1 MKISDTA
8 VLQAVHRRELSLLRQ
23 AREKHKTRLSSQC
36 MPCRDSD
43 FHGSMFNDR
52 IMAKAFFK
60 NFKNPAVFYG
70 TANILSAL
78 HGRRKL
84 LENNCLYQSLSRTF
98 HPLPK
103 YTREARER
111 SPAKSIRTNRTASRN
126 TAALLLQNKNSR
138 IFLMRSD
145 SY

>member
-1 MKISDTA
+1 MIESWRK
-8 VLQAVHRRELSLLRQ
+8 
-23 AREKHKTRLSSQC
+23 LSSKILKILL
-36 MPCRDSD
+36 
-43 FHGSMFNDR
+43 F
-52 IMAKAFFK
+52 
-60 NFKNPAVFYG
+60 FYG

-103 YTREARER
+103 YTREARWR
-111 SPAKSIRTNRTASRN
+111 SPAKSIRTNRTASKN
-126 TAALLLQNKNSR
+126 TAALLPQNKNSR

-145 SY
+145 SYRLDFVSNAFLKSLISFLAAYNTAEPHELLHTLHPRQQIPKNHSAQ